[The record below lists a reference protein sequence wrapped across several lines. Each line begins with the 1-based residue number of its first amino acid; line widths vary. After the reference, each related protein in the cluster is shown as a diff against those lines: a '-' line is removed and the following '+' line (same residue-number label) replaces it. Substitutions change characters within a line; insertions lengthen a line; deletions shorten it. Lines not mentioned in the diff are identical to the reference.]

1 MPFGLGREDWD
12 QKATSRDQM
21 VNFIRQV
28 TAMAAIPEF
37 YFTFIFNVFKAEEYR
52 LACEQA
58 RMSPMQI
65 MFWQKPGF
73 NQANV
78 SMLNT
83 VETIGI
89 TKFHGSGKYKH
100 CIPWPTTER
109 YFKNPL
115 NRSNFLSIKAPT
127 KRLKDKEK
135 KIVNQHEKPPE
146 LFFQIHRRLGERNS
160 TVVIIG
166 AGSGG
171 DVIGAIPCKQT
182 IIIALEPDRN
192 QFPELVRRIS
202 NLYTPHDT
210 NPDIAWLNGRVNFNN
225 VDEVEEDME
234 DRNSFSVS
242 HNSLYVNFVLTV
254 H

>member
-1 MPFGLGREDWD
+1 
-12 QKATSRDQM
+12 
-21 VNFIRQV
+21 
-28 TAMAAIPEF
+28 
-37 YFTFIFNVFKAEEYR
+37 
-52 LACEQA
+52 
-58 RMSPMQI
+58 

-89 TKFHGSGKYKH
+89 TKFHGTGKYPH
-100 CIPWPTTER
+100 CIAWPTTEQ
-109 YFKNPL
+109 YFKNPI

-127 KRLKDKEK
+127 KRLKNQDK

-160 TVVIIG
+160 TVLIIG

-192 QFPELVRRIS
+192 QFPHLVSRIS
-202 NLYTPHDT
+202 NLYTPH
-210 NPDIAWLNGRVNFNN
+210 NNNSDISWLNGRVDFNK
-225 VDEVEEDME
+225 VEAVEEDIPKCVGCDAKIVLGDAIALCLGCKERVHLKRDGRQFDCIIPKQSADE
-234 DRNSFSVS
+234 DTFCGDYCKQEYLKTQADV
-242 HNSLYVNFVLTV
+242 
-254 H
+254 